1 MKLTGIILITSAS
14 SAAALAPG
22 NTMVVVAR
30 DAAACA
36 PVTAAASAY
45 DSHRRRLLS
54 SDYGWATHDIS
65 TAAGSAGSV
74 FGIELDGD
82 GHVDVLSASY
92 LDNTIAWSDVSIYIQ
107 KQKVGPS
114 YIYQ

>member
-1 MKLTGIILITSAS
+1 MSAS
-14 SAAALAPG
+14 SAAALAPV

-45 DSHRRRLLS
+45 DSHRRRLLP
-54 SDYGWATHDIS
+54 SDYGWATHNIS

-74 FGIELDGD
+74 YGINLEGD

-92 LDNTIAWSDVSIYIQ
+92 LDNTIAWSDVSIYIK
-107 KQKVGPS
+107 KQKIGPPC
-114 YIYQ
+114 IHQ